1 MVTKFVFRQD
11 FFGFFKNGQ
20 KKCPKLKIPNT
31 FGKRKSLKYNKFLD
45 LLKENQVYFRKII
58 KANDIKKPD
67 YFNYTITRDNLECF
81 ICCIQL
87 L

>member
-31 FGKRKSLKYNKFLD
+31 FGKRKSLKYNKFPKQ
-45 LLKENQVYFRKII
+45 LKENQLYFRKII
-58 KANDIKKPD
+58 KANDIKVTYKL
-67 YFNYTITRDNLECF
+67 NQTIIHNNL
-81 ICCIQL
+81 
-87 L
+87 